1 MKKTRQRLAP
11 LGLIIA
17 LLGVL
22 AAIGLYIV
30 QREFN
35 LAVQISL
42 ACILGGL
49 AFFALLDPERV
60 RVLIGGRQARHG
72 TNLLVMSL
80 AFLGIIVV
88 INYLVNQNP
97 KRWDLTENQQY
108 TLSKE
113 TLATV
118 EQLPEPLKV
127 IGFFTPNYSSDSA
140 RTLLDQYKAVGKGKI
155 SYEFINPQEDP
166 ITAQNY
172 KVNRDGTLVLV
183 MGNAFEQVTYADET
197 EITSGMLRLLS
208 PGDRNVYFLTGHGEF
223 DPDGGEQGSYNI
235 AKTILEGKNYTI
247 KKLNLISDGKVPE
260 DASVV
265 IVAGPQKPLS
275 QTEVDALASYL
286 KLGGS
291 LFVME
296 EPTPLTS
303 FGDVADPL
311 STYLADTWGIKL
323 GNDMVVDLSSDQ
335 AFLAVSNMYGSSPIT
350 DKLEGVYTIYPTA
363 RSITVDSGVTNAQ
376 LIELVLTSDNS
387 WAETDLDT
395 LFSQEQTDQNPPI
408 QADEG
413 IDLLGPITLA
423 VTADDTASK
432 ARLVVFGDADF
443 ASDQYFQEYGNG
455 DMFVNSVDW
464 SVAQEALINL
474 TPKEQITRTI
484 LSPGRYTMN
493 LILLGSVIILPGL
506 FLVAGIVVFVQ
517 RRRRG

>member
-1 MKKTRQRLAP
+1 MKTTRQRLAP
-11 LGLIIA
+11 IGLIIA
-17 LLGVL
+17 GLGAV
-22 AAIGLYIV
+22 AVIGLYIV

-35 LAVQISL
+35 LAIQISL
-42 ACILGGL
+42 GCILGGL
-49 AFFALLDPERV
+49 ALFALLDPERV
-60 RVLIGGRQARHG
+60 RLLIGGRQARYG
-72 TNLLVMSL
+72 TNLLVMGL

-88 INYLVNQNP
+88 INYLVSQNS

-113 TLATV
+113 TLATI
-118 EQLPEPLKV
+118 EQLPEPVKV

-140 RTLLDQYKAVGKGKI
+140 RTLLDQYKFASKGKI

-166 ITAQNY
+166 ISAENY

-183 MGNAFEQVTYADET
+183 MGKNFEQVTYADET
-197 EITSGMLRLLS
+197 EITGGLLRLLS
-208 PGDRNVYFLTGHGEF
+208 PGERSVYFLTGHGEF
-223 DPDGGEQGSYNI
+223 DPDGGEQNSYNM

-247 KKLNLISDGKVPE
+247 KKLNLISDGKVPA

-275 QTEVDALASYL
+275 QAEVDALASYL
-286 KLGGS
+286 KSGGS
-291 LFVME
+291 LIVME

-323 GNDMVVDLSSDQ
+323 GNDMVVDLSSNEP
-335 AFLAVSNMYGSSPIT
+335 FLAVSNMYGSSPIS
-350 DKLEGVYTIYPTA
+350 DKLQGVYTIYPTA
-363 RSITVDSGVTNAQ
+363 RSTTFDSSVTNAQ

-387 WAETDLDT
+387 WAETDLT
-395 LFSQEQTDQNPPI
+395 ALFSQDQGTQTPQI

-413 IDLLGPITLA
+413 VDILGPVTIA
-423 VTADDTASK
+423 VTAEDSTSK
-432 ARLVVFGDADF
+432 ARVVVFGDADF
-443 ASDQYFQEYGNG
+443 ASDQYFQAYGNG

-464 SVAQEALINL
+464 TVVQEALINL

-484 LSPGRYTMN
+484 LPPGRYTMN
-493 LILLGSVIILPGL
+493 LILLGAVIILPLL
-506 FLVAGIVVFVQ
+506 FLAAGIVVWVQ